1 MNAAIHSSNSSQ
13 SRAGVTGRVQRVGLL
28 CCIETIMLSLFAT
41 GITRDVI
48 EIQEALLDY
57 RSLILFS
64 HSLRPIL
71 YEI

>member
-1 MNAAIHSSNSSQ
+1 
-13 SRAGVTGRVQRVGLL
+13 
-28 CCIETIMLSLFAT
+28 MLSLFAT